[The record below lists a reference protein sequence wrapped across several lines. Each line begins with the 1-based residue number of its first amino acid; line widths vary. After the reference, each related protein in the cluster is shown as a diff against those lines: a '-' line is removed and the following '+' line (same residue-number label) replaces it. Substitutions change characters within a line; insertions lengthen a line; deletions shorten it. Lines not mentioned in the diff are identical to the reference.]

1 MSTAAGSASTS
12 PGVAASPTGR
22 IVVGIDGSK
31 PSRVALAWAQ
41 SLAATT
47 GSTLQAVAVWQAAPA
62 FGLVVTWD
70 PAQLTRDGLQR
81 TLDDVLGERKPAG
94 LITTVEQGNTAQV
107 LLEASTGARM
117 LVVGSRGH
125 GGFTGLLLG
134 SVSAA
139 CAEHATCPVLVIHGD
154 TPPPPLTKAIS

>member
-1 MSTAAGSASTS
+1 MSTAGGGAGTS
-12 PGVAASPTGR
+12 PGAAASPAGR
-22 IVVGIDGSK
+22 IVVGIDGSE

-41 SLAATT
+41 FVAATT

-62 FGLVVTWD
+62 FGLVVNWD

-81 TLDDVLGERKPAG
+81 TLDDVLGEKNPAG
-94 LITTVEQGNTAQV
+94 LITTVEEGNTVQV

-125 GGFTGLLLG
+125 GGFTSLLLG

-139 CAEHATCPVLVIHGD
+139 CAEHATCPVLVVHGD